1 MAATLPSS
9 SNGTYT
15 TGDLVLTKPTGL
27 AVGDLMVVA
36 IIQLNAD
43 SVTTPSGWSN
53 FVNKSSSGGSVQLRF
68 YSKTADSSDVAASN
82 FTFVDDGDA
91 SPKTGSILRIAGFNT
106 ATPSSVFNGD
116 GTQAS
121 TATPSFASTVTPDS
135 PDSIVLFAIG
145 TYGGDTSHTF
155 SSYAVVT
162 SNPSW
167 TEIMDLYYPNSTS
180 SLGFGL
186 AWASRPQITATG
198 NSSCTISI
206 SSRTQIVNEMIVIRS
221 QIASSTTET
230 TSVLDTFI
238 KTFNKVILDTV
249 SAVDTLTAIK
259 GRFWGTLTKNVS
271 SWINTDKS

>member
-1 MAATLPSS
+1 MAVTIASS

-36 IIQLNAD
+36 IIQLNTD

-68 YSKTADSSDVAASN
+68 YSKTADSGDVAASN

-91 SPKTGSILRIAGFNT
+91 SPKTGSILRITGFHT
-106 ATPSSVFNGD
+106 ASPTSVFNGD

-121 TATPSFASTVTPDS
+121 TATPSFTSTVTPDT
-135 PDSIVLFAIG
+135 PDSVILFAIG
-145 TYGGDTSHTF
+145 TYGSDTSHTF
-155 SSYAVVT
+155 SSYGIVT

-167 TEIMDLYYPNSTS
+167 TELMDLYYPNSTS

-206 SSRTQIVNEMIVIRS
+206 SNRTQIVNEMIVVRS
-221 QIASSTTET
+221 QVAFSTTET

-249 SAVDTLTAIK
+249 SAIDTLTAVK
-259 GRFWGTLTKNVS
+259 GRFWGTVTKNVS